1 MCAPTD
7 PAMRALNQILA
18 ITLMNLRNLP
28 QRIGTSLVVVI
39 GIAGVVGVLVAVLAM
54 SEGFR
59 YTLAST
65 GRSDRVIMLRAG
77 SDAELSSGVGR
88 DQAVLLAALPGV
100 ARDATGRPEAS
111 AELVVMVDLPRKGET
126 DPNNVP
132 FRGVQR
138 AAFTIRDEARL
149 VEGRRFEPG
158 IREVI
163 VGRKAAAQF
172 AGLTV
177 GSRIAFRDSDWTV
190 VGIFASGGDVHE
202 SEIWADAEVAM
213 SAFRRTGYQ
222 SVTARLAEGSDAG
235 LAAFRDAVGRD
246 PRFSIT
252 VLREPEYY
260 AKQATVLSTLIN
272 VLGYTVATFMAIGAT
287 FGALNCMYSAIASR
301 QVEIATLR
309 AIGFGGAPVVVSVM
323 IEALLLSLLG
333 GAIGGAL
340 AYVYCDGASLS
351 TLNFNTFSQ
360 VAFDFRV
367 TADLLVRGLAWA
379 LVIGAAGGLL
389 PAVRAARIPVTEA
402 LRTL

>member
-1 MCAPTD
+1 
-7 PAMRALNQILA
+7 MRSLNQILA
-18 ITLMNLRNLP
+18 ITLMNLQNLP
-28 QRIGTSLVVVI
+28 QRVGTSLVVVV

-77 SDAELSSGVGR
+77 SDAELSSGVAR

-100 ARDATGRPEAS
+100 ARDATGRPQAS

-138 AAFTIRDEARL
+138 AAFAIRDEARL
-149 VEGRRFEPG
+149 IEGRRFEPG

-190 VGIFASGGDVHE
+190 VGIFESGGDVHE

-222 SVTARLAEGSDAG
+222 SVTARLADGSDTG
-235 LAAFRDAVGRD
+235 LAAFRDSVSRD

-260 AKQATVLSTLIN
+260 AKQATVLATLIN

-323 IEALLLSLLG
+323 MEALLLSLLG

-340 AYVYCDGASLS
+340 AYVYCDGTTLS

-367 TADLLVRGLAWA
+367 TPGLLVRGLIWA

>member
-1 MCAPTD
+1 MPQTG
-7 PAMRALNQILA
+7 AMRTLNQILA
-18 ITLMNLRNLP
+18 ITLMNLQNLP
-28 QRIGTSLVVVI
+28 QRIGTSLVVVV

-77 SDAELSSGVGR
+77 SDAELSSGVAR

-100 ARDATGRPEAS
+100 ARDDTGRPQAS

-138 AAFTIRDEARL
+138 AAFAIRDEARL
-149 VEGRRFEPG
+149 IEGRRFEPG

-163 VGRKAAAQF
+163 VGGKAAAQF

-222 SVTARLAEGSDAG
+222 SVTARLADGSDAG
-235 LAAFRDAVGRD
+235 LAAFRDSVGRD

-323 IEALLLSLLG
+323 MEALVLSLLG

-340 AYVYCDGASLS
+340 AYVYCDGATLS

-367 TADLLVRGLAWA
+367 TPGLLVRGLVWA

>member
-1 MCAPTD
+1 
-7 PAMRALNQILA
+7 MRTLTQILA
-18 ITLMNLRNLP
+18 ITVMNLRNLP

-39 GIAGVVGVLVAVLAM
+39 GIAGVVGVLVSVLAM

-100 ARDATGRPEAS
+100 ARDPTGRPEAS

-222 SVTARLAEGSDAG
+222 SVTARLADGSDAG
-235 LAAFRDAVGRD
+235 LAAFRDSVSRD

-367 TADLLVRGLAWA
+367 TQGLLARGLVWA